1 MKCGYWIL
9 EFFHCIGYSSVQ
21 RDDLN
26 PPALWMLCRCP
37 TICPVHTYNHG
48 PFITIP
54 KSAGAAMIYNA
65 LSHTSIL
72 SDYLFHTGSE
82 ACQINH
88 FCYIY
93 DPARFGDFQICYL
106 LKIPWHHFNVSLSQ
120 CHVGARFKI
129 QFCRPFVKCW
139 PSQGLSSGHVQTL
152 VPTSATRQSRIN
164 DSLFGKLRW
173 AGSSGNIGRI

>member
-1 MKCGYWIL
+1 MLLSYFG
-9 EFFHCIGYSSVQ
+9 FFHCIGYSSVP
-21 RDDLN
+21 RDDLS
-26 PPALWMLCRCP
+26 PPALWMLCP

-54 KSAGAAMIYNA
+54 KSAGSALIYNA

-72 SDYLFHTGSE
+72 SDYQFHSGSD

-106 LKIPWHHFNVSLSQ
+106 LKIPWHHFNVRCVIVPVSCRGKVQNPVLSPL
-120 CHVGARFKI
+120 CKVLTVTGIIFWSCPDLGPHISDTAK
-129 QFCRPFVKCW
+129 
-139 PSQGLSSGHVQTL
+139 
-152 VPTSATRQSRIN
+152 
-164 DSLFGKLRW
+164 
-173 AGSSGNIGRI
+173 